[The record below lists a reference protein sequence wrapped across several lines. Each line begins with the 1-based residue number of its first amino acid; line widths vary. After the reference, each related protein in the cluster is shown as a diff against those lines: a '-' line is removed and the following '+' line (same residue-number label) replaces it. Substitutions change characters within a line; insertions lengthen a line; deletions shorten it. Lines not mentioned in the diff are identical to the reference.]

1 MAGAIPASGASFYDL
16 KRDSAQI
23 PLKIVSSDEQKRDL
37 PQIPL
42 KIVSF
47 SKLFIFVNM
56 KRLLSLALAAACL
69 ISGMERADACT
80 NLIVG
85 KKASVDGSVICTYN
99 CDSFGFASSLSY
111 SAPGAHAPGETVA
124 IRAWGFSGG
133 VHYIPQA
140 PYTYA
145 VTGLMNE
152 KQVSIVETT
161 WGGRK
166 ELRNPEGWLGYFNL
180 MNLALQRAASAREAI
195 AVMHN
200 LAQEYGYNE
209 TGESFAVCD
218 KDEAWI
224 MELVGKGEGR
234 KGAVWVALRVP
245 DDCITAYANSS
256 RIQQFPQVKKADK
269 KLGFCVTKDGDCMY
283 SADVISFARE
293 MGYFDGADADFSF
306 REAYGPMDFS
316 KIRACE
322 ARVWSFFRHH
332 YNKEEMDTYLP
343 FINGDMTEID
353 HLPLWIKP
361 DAPVSYRDIQ
371 SDMRD
376 HYEGTALDMT
386 ADVSAGPWASPYRNQ
401 PVNFKDSEGTALFR
415 ERPIGCQQSGMT
427 MVCRMRSWLPDA
439 VGGIT
444 YFNLDDATMVAYVP
458 VYCGINRIPDPF
470 REENNKLTEF
480 SFDSAFW
487 MNNWVANMVYPRW
500 SAMIEDLRDAQKE
513 LEDYYEADQASV
525 EAHAATLTAG
535 ELTGYLTGKTI
546 GYTDKMM
553 KRWDKLA
560 KFLIVKHND
569 QVARPSKDGEIIP
582 GRHTSPAYS
591 PVFID
596 AVKAATG
603 DRYVKPEVT
612 R

>member
-1 MAGAIPASGASFYDL
+1 
-16 KRDSAQI
+16 
-23 PLKIVSSDEQKRDL
+23 
-37 PQIPL
+37 
-42 KIVSF
+42 
-47 SKLFIFVNM
+47 M
-56 KRLLSLALAAACL
+56 KRLLTLALAAACL
-69 ISGMERADACT
+69 FSGMETADACT

-99 CDSFGFASSLSY
+99 CDGFGFASSLGY
-111 SAPGAHAPGETVA
+111 SAPGKHAPGEMIA
-124 IRAWGFSGG
+124 IRGWGPNSG
-133 VHYIPQA
+133 VHYIPQVE
-140 PYTYA
+140 YTYA
-145 VTGLMNE
+145 VAGLMNE

-161 WGGRK
+161 WGGRD
-166 ELRNPEGWLGYFNL
+166 ELRNKEGWLGYFTL
-180 MNLALQRAASAREAI
+180 MDLALQRSASAREAI
-195 AVMHN
+195 AVMHR
-200 LAQEYGYNE
+200 LVQEFGYND

-224 MELVGKGEGR
+224 MELIGKGEGR

-245 DDCITAYANSS
+245 DDCISAYANSS

-269 KLGFCVTKDGDCMY
+269 KLGFCVTGDGSCMY

-293 MGYFDGADADFSF
+293 MGYFDGADKDFSF
-306 REAYGPMDFS
+306 REAYQPMSFS

-332 YNKEEMDTYLP
+332 YNKEVMDSYLP
-343 FINGDMTEID
+343 FINGDMTEKD

-371 SDMRD
+371 NDMRD

-401 PVNFKDSEGTALFR
+401 PVNFEASDGTRMFR

-439 VGGIT
+439 LGGIT

-470 REENNKLTEF
+470 RRENNSITEF

-487 MNNWVANMVYPRW
+487 MCNWVANMVYPRW
-500 SAMIEDLRDAQKE
+500 SALYPDLKEAQQE
-513 LEDYYEADQASV
+513 LEDFYEADQAQV
-525 EAHAATLTAG
+525 EEHAAKLTAG
-535 ELTGYLTGKTI
+535 ELTDFLTAKTI
-546 GYTDKMM
+546 GYTNQMM

-560 KFLIVKHND
+560 KLLIVKHND
-569 QVARPSKDGEIIP
+569 QIMRPSKDGEIVP

-591 PVFID
+591 PAFID

-603 DRYVKPEVT
+603 ERYVRKEIT
-612 R
+612 Q